1 MSADRPGAEVVDPG
15 RSSAANVSDGESASS
30 GVVRTSPSLPPRPR
44 VRASEHTS
52 AGARAGRRA
61 REQAPRRAAAHWNAE
76 VRQVRALD
84 RLRAQE
90 AVRDPQLLPL
100 RYARMASSPWAYLRG
115 AAAVMAADLAAAPH
129 SGLTVQMCG
138 DAHVLN
144 FGLWASPERQ
154 LLFDARDFDETLPG
168 PFEWDLKRLA
178 TSLYVLAD
186 AEQLQGSCA
195 QDAAAAAV
203 DGYRKAMRRYAQM
216 GELDVWYDRI
226 TSDVSLEGLTS
237 EFSEA
242 ATRTIEKQSR
252 KRTHHGVARQLVSEE
267 NGQRRITLDPMKRI
281 DEGMTDEQRVQAYEQ
296 VYDTYLASIPA
307 HLRRLVDRFKRVD
320 SVRQIVGVGS
330 VGMRVWLHL
339 LEGDSGRQPVFS
351 QVKQAT
357 ASVYEEFLGPSGFA
371 NHGERVVVGQRLMQ
385 SASDI
390 FLGHMRVDDNDYYVR
405 QFRDMKV
412 IPNGRQISGY
422 LPQFAAVCGRALA
435 KSHARSGDPE
445 AIAAYIGTGKAFAAG
460 IIGYARVYAEQTHL
474 DHADLRTAIAS
485 EEIEAAK
492 RAW

>member
-1 MSADRPGAEVVDPG
+1 MDNQPIARVTGDE
-15 RSSAANVSDGESASS
+15 
-30 GVVRTSPSLPPRPR
+30 SPSPGTAQTGTPPIPQPR
-44 VRASEHTS
+44 VRASANLTAS
-52 AGARAGRRA
+52 ASDGHRA
-61 REQAPRRAAAHWNAE
+61 RQHAPRRAAAHWDPKS
-76 VRQVRALD
+76 RHVRALD
-84 RLRAQE
+84 RLRTQE

-138 DAHVLN
+138 DAHILN

-168 PFEWDLKRLA
+168 PFEWDLKRLT
-178 TSLYVLAD
+178 TSIYVLANS
-186 AEQLQGSCA
+186 EQLTVSCGE
-195 QDAAAAAV
+195 DAAAAAV
-203 DGYRKAMRRYAQM
+203 DGYRKAMRRYAGM
-216 GELDVWYDRI
+216 GELDIWYDQI
-226 TSDVSLEGLTS
+226 TSDMPLKSLTS
-237 EFSEA
+237 EFAEA
-242 ATRTIEKQSR
+242 AARTIEKQSK
-252 KRTHHGVARQLVSEE
+252 KRTHHGVARQLVTEE
-267 NGQRRITLDPMKRI
+267 NGQRRITRDPMKRI
-281 DEGMTDEQRVQAYEQ
+281 DEGMTDEQRVHAYEQ

-307 HLRRLVDRFKRVD
+307 HLRRLVDRFKRID

-339 LEGDSGRQPVFS
+339 MEGDSGRQPVFF

-357 ASVYEEFLGPSGFA
+357 ASVYEEFLTPSEFG

-390 FLGHMRVDDNDYYVR
+390 FLGHMRVDGNDYYSR
-405 QFRDMKV
+405 QFRDMKI
-412 IPNGRQISGY
+412 IPSGKQISGY

-445 AIAAYIGTGKAFAAG
+445 AISGYIGKGSAFAAG
-460 IIGYARVYAEQTHL
+460 ILGYARAYADQTHA
-474 DHADLRTAIAS
+474 DHAELRTAIAND
-485 EEIEAAK
+485 EIEAAE
-492 RAW
+492 RGW

>member
-1 MSADRPGAEVVDPG
+1 MSDV
-15 RSSAANVSDGESASS
+15 SAAAVESRPDEA
-30 GVVRTSPSLPPRPR
+30 SPSALEPLSPR
-44 VRASEHTS
+44 VRASGRVS
-52 AGARAGRRA
+52 ANADDGRRA
-61 REQAPRRAAAHWNAE
+61 RQRAPRRAAAHWSAD
-76 VRQVRALD
+76 VREVRALD

-90 AVRDPQLLPL
+90 PVRDQALLPL

-154 LLFDARDFDETLPG
+154 LLFDVRDFDETLPG

-178 TSLYVLAD
+178 TSINVLAGTERLGD
-186 AEQLQGSCA
+186 ACA

-203 DGYRKAMRRYAQM
+203 TGYRDAMRRYAEM

-226 TSDVSLEGLTS
+226 TSDVPLRDLTS
-237 EFSEA
+237 EFAEA
-242 ATRTIEKQSR
+242 AARTIEKQAR
-252 KRTHHGVARQLVSEE
+252 KRTHHGVAQRLVSEQD
-267 NGQRRITLDPMKRI
+267 GMRRITLDPMKRV
-281 DEGMTDEQRVQAYEQ
+281 DEGMSHEERIRAYEQ

-307 HLRRLVDRFKRVD
+307 HLRRLVERFTRVD

-339 LEGDSGRQPVFS
+339 LEGDSGQQPVFS
-351 QVKQAT
+351 QIKQAT
-357 ASVYEEFLGPSGFA
+357 TSVYEEFLGPSEFE

-390 FLGHMRVDDNDYYVR
+390 FLGYTRVDGTDYYVR
-405 QFRDMKV
+405 QYRDMKI
-412 IPNGRQISGY
+412 IPSGTEIAGY
-422 LPQFAAVCGRALA
+422 LPQFAAVCGHALA

-445 AIAAYIGTGKAFAAG
+445 AIAAYIGKGEAFAAG
-460 IIGYARVYAEQTHL
+460 ILGYARAYAAQTSA
-474 DHADLRTAIAS
+474 DHADLVAAVADG
-485 EEIEAAK
+485 EVEAAE
-492 RAW
+492 RGW

>member
-1 MSADRPGAEVVDPG
+1 MNAEPVARVTDE
-15 RSSAANVSDGESASS
+15 ESASP
-30 GVVRTSPSLPPRPR
+30 GPAQAGSLPTPQPR
-44 VRASEHTS
+44 VRASANLT
-52 AGARAGRRA
+52 ARASDGHRA
-61 REQAPRRAAAHWNAE
+61 RKHAPRRAAAHWDAKS
-76 VRQVRALD
+76 RHVRALD

-90 AVRDPQLLPL
+90 AVRDPLLLPL
-100 RYARMASSPWAYLRG
+100 RYARMAASPWAYLRG

-138 DAHVLN
+138 DAHILN

-168 PFEWDLKRLA
+168 PFEWDLKRLV
-178 TSLYVLAD
+178 TSIYVLAD
-186 AEQLQGSCA
+186 AEQLTVSCGE
-195 QDAAAAAV
+195 DAAAAALE
-203 DGYRKAMRRYAQM
+203 GYRKAMREYARM
-216 GELDVWYDRI
+216 GELDIWYDRI
-226 TSDVSLEGLTS
+226 TSDMPLKGLTS
-237 EFSEA
+237 EFAEA
-242 ATRTIEKQSR
+242 ASRSIAKQSK
-252 KRTHHGVARQLVSEE
+252 KRTHRGVARQFVSEE

-281 DEGMTDEQRVQAYEQ
+281 DEGMTDEQRVHAYEQ

-339 LEGDSGRQPVFS
+339 MEGDSGRQPVFF

-357 ASVYEEFLGPSGFA
+357 ASVYEEFLRPSEFP

-390 FLGHMRVDDNDYYVR
+390 FLGHMRVDGNDYYAR
-405 QFRDMKV
+405 QFRDMKI
-412 IPNGRQISGY
+412 IPSGKQISGY

-445 AIAAYIGTGKAFAAG
+445 AISGYIGKGNTFAAA
-460 IIGYARVYAEQTHL
+460 ILGYARAYADQTHA
-474 DHADLRTAIAS
+474 DHADLLTAIAK
-485 EEIEAAK
+485 EEVEAAE
-492 RAW
+492 RGW

>member
-1 MSADRPGAEVVDPG
+1 MTDL
-15 RSSAANVSDGESASS
+15 
-30 GVVRTSPSLPPRPR
+30 PSQPR
-44 VRASEHTS
+44 VRASEYVS
-52 AGARAGRRA
+52 ARAPDGRRA
-61 REQAPRRAAAHWNAE
+61 RRRAPRRAAAHWDAE
-76 VRQVRALD
+76 VRQVPAVD

-90 AVRDPQLLPL
+90 AVRDPRLLPL
-100 RYARMASSPWAYLRG
+100 RYARMASSPWAYMRG

-129 SGLTVQMCG
+129 SGLTAQMCG

-178 TSLYVLAD
+178 TSVYVLAGTEKLTG
-186 AEQLQGSCA
+186 ACA
-195 QDAAAAAV
+195 DDAAAAAV
-203 DGYRKAMRRYAQM
+203 EGYRRAMRRYARM

-226 TSDVSLEGLTS
+226 TSEVSLDGLTT

-242 ATRTIEKQSR
+242 ATRTIEKQSK
-252 KRTHHGVARQLVSEE
+252 KRTHHGALRQLVSDES
-267 NGQRRITLDPMKRI
+267 GKRRITLDPMKRI
-281 DEGMTDEQRVQAYEQ
+281 DEGLTDEQQISAYEQ
-296 VYDTYLASIPA
+296 VYATYLASIPA
-307 HLRRLVDRFKRVD
+307 HLHRLVDRFDRVD

-357 ASVYEEFLGPSGFA
+357 TSVYEEFLGPSRFE

-390 FLGHMRVDDNDYYVR
+390 FLGHLRVDGHDYYVR

-412 IPNGRQISGY
+412 IPTGRRIAGY

-435 KSHARSGDPE
+435 KSHARSGDPG
-445 AIAAYIGTGKAFAAG
+445 AIDGYIGKGHAFAAG
-460 IIGYARVYAEQTHL
+460 IIGFAGAYAEQTRV
-474 DHADLRTAIAS
+474 DHADLLAAIAND
-485 EEIEAAK
+485 EITIAE